1 MIIRILNVIWG
12 DQLIGG
18 WSIHPVNDK
27 GGMCCVQQ
35 QAHSSALVRKKMEE
49 MRLKDAWLG
58 IAKPLLTP
66 FLEMNDD

>member
-1 MIIRILNVIWG
+1 
-12 DQLIGG
+12 
-18 WSIHPVNDK
+18 
-27 GGMCCVQQ
+27 MCCVQQ